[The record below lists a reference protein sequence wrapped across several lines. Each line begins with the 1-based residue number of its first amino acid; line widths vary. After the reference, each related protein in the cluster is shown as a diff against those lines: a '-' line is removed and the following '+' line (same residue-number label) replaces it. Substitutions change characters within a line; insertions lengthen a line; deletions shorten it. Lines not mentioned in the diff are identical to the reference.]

1 MKRLNPLN
9 DFLFLKLM
17 GEEGDEVQ
25 CLSFLNAVLSS
36 KNKNPI
42 TLIKILENKT
52 FTAEIIGDKSCI
64 LDVRAQTDTGDRINI
79 EVQLN
84 DLHNMDKRTLY
95 YWGREY
101 TKGIGKGDDY
111 MDLPKVI
118 NINIVNF
125 DQIKLDDFHTCFH
138 LWEDDHKDYLLS
150 DVLEIHFINMIK
162 YKMYK
167 IRSKENRSEDA
178 SPLVRW
184 LTFLD
189 KDSSEDELEEV
200 IQMDAAISRANDRLN
215 FVSQDQKFLRA
226 YEIREKALHDQTA
239 IVNTATAK
247 GEYKKAVEVAKNALA
262 EGSSIE
268 FISRITGLNIETIK
282 GLQ

>member
-1 MKRLNPLN
+1 
-9 DFLFLKLM
+9 M
-17 GEEGDEVQ
+17 GEEGNEIQ

-42 TLIKILENKT
+42 KLIKILENKT

-64 LDVRAQTDTGDRINI
+64 LDVRAQTDKGEKINI

-84 DLHNMDKRTLY
+84 DLHNMEKRTLY

-118 NINIVNF
+118 NINIVNY
-125 DQIKLDDFHTCFH
+125 DQIKLEDFHTCFH
-138 LWEDDHKDYLLS
+138 LWEDNHKDYLLT

-162 YKMYK
+162 YKK
-167 IRSKENRSEDA
+167 LIVKDKKN

-200 IQMDAAISRANDRLN
+200 IKMDVAISRANDRLN
-215 FVSQDQKFLRA
+215 FVSQDNDFLRL
-226 YEIREKALHDQTA
+226 YEMREKAAFDQTA
-239 IVNTATAK
+239 ILNTALEKQAIK
-247 GEYKKAVEVAKNALA
+247 IA
-262 EGSSIE
+262 EKL
-268 FISRITGLNIETIK
+268 ISRNIPIEEIAEDTGLDIETIK
-282 GLQ
+282 SLG

>member
-17 GEEGDEVQ
+17 GEEGNEIQ

-42 TLIKILENKT
+42 KLIKILENKT

-64 LDVRAQTDTGDRINI
+64 LDVRAQTDKDERINI

-84 DLHNMDKRTLY
+84 DLHNMEKRTLY

-118 NINIVNF
+118 NINIVNY

-138 LWEDDHKDYLLS
+138 LWEDDHKDYLLT

-162 YKMYK
+162 YKK
-167 IRSKENRSEDA
+167 LKVKDKENNS
-178 SPLVRW
+178 LVRW

-200 IQMDAAISRANDRLN
+200 IQMDAAISRANERLN
-215 FVSQDQKFLRA
+215 FVSQDNDFLRL
-226 YEIREKALHDQTA
+226 YEMREKAAFDQTA
-239 IVNTATAK
+239 ILNTALEKQAIKFAK
-247 GEYKKAVEVAKNALA
+247 SLLH
-262 EGSSIE
+262 EGMSLESIQKH
-268 FISRITGLNIETIK
+268 TGLDIEIIK
-282 GLQ
+282 SLG